1 MWSSDVTFVRKLER
15 WLTILSSIVIM
26 PVNYGHWLF
35 YSGLC
40 LIKSL
45 KCWYVRRR
53 IVRWGVG
60 VVWCAIPLCGVVWCA
75 MPLCLLWMVWR
86 ERNRRAFEG
95 LEWHSTGS
103 KLFLMCPLHEW
114 MVVSNHSSSTLLAF
128 IDSYSLSKLC
138 CLVYFLCTKGLIF
151 IWQNY
156 INIIKN
162 YYL

>member
-1 MWSSDVTFVRKLER
+1 MVDHLVLNCDYASELWSLAFLQWVMPHQILEV
-15 WLTILSSIVIM
+15 LV
-26 PVNYGHWLF
+26 
-35 YSGLC
+35 C
-40 LIKSL
+40 K
-45 KCWYVRRR
+45 KRR

-75 MPLCLLWMVWR
+75 IPLCLLWMVWR

-114 MVVSNHSSSTLLAF
+114 MVVSNHSSSTVLAF